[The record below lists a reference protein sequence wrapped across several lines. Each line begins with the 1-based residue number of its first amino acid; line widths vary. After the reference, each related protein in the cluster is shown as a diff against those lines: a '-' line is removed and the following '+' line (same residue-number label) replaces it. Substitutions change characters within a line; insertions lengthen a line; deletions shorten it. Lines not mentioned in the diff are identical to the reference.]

1 MAAKKKDENKYVVV
15 KGGLHMGSGKGR
27 ATEVPIGTEITLTPE
42 QAASRVGKVV
52 PKGEYGKPAAGAE
65 LNDARRQVATL
76 TQQVEQLTAENEA
89 LKAAADKRNLHY
101 APSEF
106 ML

>member
-1 MAAKKKDENKYVVV
+1 MAAKNKYVVV

-65 LNDARRQVATL
+65 LNEARKKVATL
-76 TQQVEQLTAENEA
+76 TQENDSLKAENEA
-89 LKAAADKRNLHY
+89 LRAAADKGTGD
-101 APSEF
+101 AGSGGDGA
-106 ML
+106 